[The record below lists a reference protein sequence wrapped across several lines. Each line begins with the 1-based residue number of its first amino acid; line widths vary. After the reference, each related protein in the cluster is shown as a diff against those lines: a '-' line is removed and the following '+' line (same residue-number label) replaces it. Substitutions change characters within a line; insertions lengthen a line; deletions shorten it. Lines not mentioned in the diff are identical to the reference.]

1 MRTREIGRKPKVF
14 YSIVL
19 HARRAAE
26 ETKGRLLDFNPMIPV
41 NYSIVLHART
51 HGDKYFGIE
60 SVNQRLGLPL
70 IPPYFGIKESGS
82 VVAFRQGV
90 NYAVAGS
97 TAIDSSFV
105 EAKAS
110 GSVVINGSL
119 GVQLSWFKQSLPS
132 ICGNTSGTIGVFI
145 VFRCVFHALE
155 ILKTGITL
163 FYLANC
169 RIIEK
174 ADFLLL
180 VAH

>member
-1 MRTREIGRKPKVF
+1 MSLWFCTFV
-14 YSIVL
+14 
-19 HARRAAE
+19 AE
-26 ETKGRLLDFNPMIPV
+26 
-41 NYSIVLHART
+41 
-51 HGDKYFGIE
+51 
-60 SVNQRLGLPL
+60 RLGLPL
-70 IPPYFGIKESGS
+70 IPRYFGIKGSGS

-105 EAKAS
+105 EAKES

-169 RIIEK
+169 RIIKRENHEIGHCNAVFAK
-174 ADFLLL
+174 MATGHPLTSRFKILKR
-180 VAH
+180 HMSFF